1 MAEITMNK
9 TPKYSHLILAV
20 LGLALITACSPEV
33 GSEAWCDAMKEKPK
47 GDWSTND
54 AANFAQHCVFN

>member
-1 MAEITMNK
+1 MNK
-9 TPKYSHLILAV
+9 APKYYYLVLAV

-33 GSEAWCDAMKEKPK
+33 GSKKWCDAMKEKHK

-54 AANFAQHCVFN
+54 AADFAQHCVFN